1 MMLKIGLTGGIA
13 SGKSTVS
20 DWLRNHNYH
29 LIDADRIARDVVIP
43 GSEGLR
49 RIAAVFGDRILLE
62 DGRLNRSKLGNL
74 IFHNE
79 DQRKNLNRMIHPLIR
94 TEMRKQLK
102 LLETLGA
109 PVVFLDVPLLFEG
122 SFEGWT
128 DKTIVVY
135 ATKDN
140 QIQRLMTR
148 NSLTKAEALSR
159 INTQMPLEEKKK
171 RASAVIDN
179 NGTIRETEEQLVKLL
194 KQWMIM

>member
-1 MMLKIGLTGGIA
+1 MLKIGLTGGIA

>member
-1 MMLKIGLTGGIA
+1 MLKIGLTGGIA

-20 DWLRNHNYH
+20 DWLRNHNYD
-29 LIDADRIARDVVIP
+29 LIDADRIARDVVAP

-49 RIAAVFGDRILLE
+49 RIAAAFGDRILLE
-62 DGRLNRSKLGNL
+62 DGSLNRAKLGNL
-74 IFHNE
+74 IFHNK
-79 DQRKNLNRMIHPLIR
+79 DQRENLNRMIHPLIR

-102 LLETLGA
+102 LLETMGV

-128 DKTIVVY
+128 DQTIVVY
-135 ATKDN
+135 ATRDN

-159 INTQMPLEEKKK
+159 INAQMPLEEKKK

-179 NGTIRETEEQLVKLL
+179 NGTIQETEEQLVKLL
-194 KQWMIM
+194 KQWRF